1 MENKNYIE
9 MNYDD
14 YKKIESKIDSMK
26 TEEELIETHKK
37 LIGKTCKSHYYEIKD
52 CGVEFIEEFLSRD
65 WGRTIDYQYSSG
77 AKKFI
82 QSKYLS
88 DYFKNSIKELL
99 STQELSDEVK
109 NALNSDKLIN
119 DMSEEEIKSICSSI
133 NDFYK
138 NSEQKIVNI
147 AGSIKSFLY
156 KLNGKGVMAYIK
168 NNVSN
173 DSLAIDILRT
183 SGLCDRASYYSGRG
197 VNRGDLNER
206 NLVAIFRKL
215 LKIDQNYAIEFVEM
229 VKQMETLGATEFINS
244 FKKFAKNGF
253 KLENFK
259 VDDDN
264 ISLDGLYGQQRDA
277 VAFISLLDTMS
288 RGSDSAYQTSASEE
302 MKDEFISKIIYTLR
316 EINPNFTYKGRQ
328 FRDYYDYWNWDYDDY
343 YNKKRFR

>member
-14 YKKIESKIDSMK
+14 YKKIESKIDLMK

-37 LIGKTCKSHYYEIKD
+37 LIGKTCKSPYSYYEIKD

-65 WGRTIDYQYSSG
+65 WGRTIVYQYSSG
-77 AKKFI
+77 AKIFI

-119 DMSEEEIKSICSSI
+119 DMSEEELKSICSSI
-133 NDFYK
+133 NVFYK
-138 NSEQKIVNI
+138 NSEQKTVNI
-147 AGSIKSFLY
+147 AGSIMSFLY

-173 DSLAIDILRT
+173 DSLAEDILRT
-183 SGLCDRASYYSGRG
+183 SGLCDRASYYPRRG
-197 VNRGDLNER
+197 VNRGDLNEG

-253 KLENFK
+253 KLDNFK

-264 ISLDGLYGQQRDA
+264 ISL
-277 VAFISLLDTMS
+277 
-288 RGSDSAYQTSASEE
+288 SDRAYQISASEK
-302 MKDEFISKIIYTLR
+302 MKDEFISRIIYTLR

-328 FRDYYDYWNWDYDDY
+328 FRDYDDFWNWEYGDY
-343 YNKKRFR
+343 YNIKRLRKK